1 MEIWPAPQLLQWN
14 CHPRVTGT
22 LQGLLG
28 WKPQYIF
35 QSLLNLC
42 SICFPWIYFPVTVL
56 TPFFPGFCSNPF
68 IIVSQP
74 PLQISF
80 LYPSLHID
88 ILHNSN
94 LTGFFLVILNT
105 FLYNV
110 FYTMLFSYSLDAANC
125 QIKIPKLVPEFYPHH
140 KEVEQD
146 HMALA
151 PHNVLC
157 LPFTWGKL

>member
-1 MEIWPAPQLLQWN
+1 MLWSYSPEASLVYLLVKKKKRKETKILLFCSSYHSICKAALLKEKSTHISYFLTSLFFWSMEIWPAPQLLQWN
-14 CHPRVTGT
+14 WRPRVTGT

-42 SICFPWIYFPVTVL
+42 SICFPWIYFPMTVL

-68 IIVSQP
+68 ITVSQP

-80 LYPSLHID
+80 LYLSLHID

-94 LTGFFLVILNT
+94 LTGFFL
-105 FLYNV
+105 
-110 FYTMLFSYSLDAANC
+110 LF
-125 QIKIPKLVPEFYPHH
+125 
-140 KEVEQD
+140 
-146 HMALA
+146 
-151 PHNVLC
+151 
-157 LPFTWGKL
+157 